1 MKAFRLL
8 ATSLLVAL
16 SMGFVS
22 CDEDN
27 ENKDIKEKNIYF
39 ITDESEQGKYGDGT
53 YIKTNSSY
61 YKDRDGNSWHR
72 DNIFAP
78 RENESIND
86 ESYQQRTKTGEYA
99 PQENAYDNGYEEGY
113 ERGYEEAKKI
123 FIGD

>member
-1 MKAFRLL
+1 MKTNRLL

-113 ERGYEEAKKI
+113 ERGYEEAKQI
-123 FIGD
+123 FISD